1 METRNV
7 TLTLDKAKEFYN
19 SGNDA
24 LREVALSPQYD
35 EGKEAL

>member
-19 SGNDA
+19 SGKNK
-24 LREVALSPQYD
+24 LYTRTLCSE
-35 EGKEAL
+35 